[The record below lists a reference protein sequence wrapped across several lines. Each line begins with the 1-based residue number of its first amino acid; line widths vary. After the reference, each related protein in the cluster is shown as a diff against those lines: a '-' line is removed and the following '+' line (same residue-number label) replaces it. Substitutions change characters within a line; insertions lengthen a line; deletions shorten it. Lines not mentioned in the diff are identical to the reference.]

1 MLRTLAALAATA
13 FVILTGL
20 AQGYWTYRW
29 SPPLGQQVAAERLAR
44 VPRDVGDWRGEDF
57 TLPDDQVRAAGLTGY
72 VLRAYT
78 NRFTG
83 ERVTLLVVC
92 GPPGPIS
99 VHTPD
104 VCYEGAGYKMAGEQ
118 VRKTVDAE
126 GLPGRANFWSAD
138 FRKPRGGP
146 DPNKRVTWGWSTGD
160 TWQAVDN
167 PRFTF
172 ARARALYKL
181 YVVRDLVPDPS
192 RADADVGL
200 DFLRRVLPELRAALS
215 GEGAPGAGPGSEPRP

>member
-29 SPPLGQQVAAERLAR
+29 GPPLGQQVAAERLAR
-44 VPRDVGDWRGEDF
+44 VPHDVGDWRGEDHQ
-57 TLPDDQVRAAGLTGY
+57 LPEDQIRAAGLSGY
-72 VLRAYT
+72 VLRSYV

-83 ERVTLLVVC
+83 AAVTLLIVC

-104 VCYEGAGYKMAGEQ
+104 VCYAGAGYQMIRDP
-118 VRKTVDAE
+118 VRKTVRAE
-126 GLPGRANFWSAD
+126 GPAGGATFWSAD
-138 FRKPRGGP
+138 FRKQRPGP
-146 DPNKRVTWGWSTGD
+146 DPGKRVVWGWSTGD

-167 PRFTF
+167 PRFDF
-172 ARARALYKL
+172 ARARALYKV
-181 YVVRDLVPDPS
+181 YVVRDITPAREDE
-192 RADADVGL
+192 ADASLV
-200 DFLRRVLPELRAALS
+200 FLGRLLPELRTALS
-215 GEGAPGAGPGSEPRP
+215 AEGAP